1 MRPQTLPIFFA
12 FFVMGFVDAVGTLV
26 GFAREEYHLSGRM
39 AGLLPF
45 FGFIAFALF
54 SVPGGVLMDK
64 KGKKFLMLLSLG
76 IVVAGQA
83 VPAAGGGSYA
93 LLVAA
98 IFAIGIGMT
107 LLQVA
112 GNPIMRDV
120 SAEGRYARNLTF
132 AQFIKGLGSI
142 AGPFLAVAL
151 AVSGSRWES
160 IVRMYRVFAVI
171 VAVTFVGVL
180 LLQVEEKKGA
190 DEKPPASIRS
200 SFALLGTP
208 YVFLMIFGL
217 FLYVGAE
224 VGVNSWIATFLS
236 ERHAFDIARLATG
249 GIAFFFV
256 ALTLG
261 RLVGSAVLNFM
272 SARLFLVVTSAV
284 SVLGTLGILLGS
296 REVAV
301 ASIFVTGLGFGNVF
315 PLVFSILIDHMP
327 ERSAELSGLLC
338 MAIAGGAVVPFLMG
352 EVKDAVGITAAMTVP
367 FACLLYVLFLGLR
380 EVRAARVHA

>member
-1 MRPQTLPIFFA
+1 MKLRTLPIFFA

-26 GFAREEYHLSGRM
+26 GFAKDQYHLSGFM

-64 KGKKFLMLLSLG
+64 RGKKFLMLLSLA
-76 IVVAGQA
+76 IVLVGE
-83 VPAAGGGSYA
+83 VLPAATTGYA

-98 IFAIGIGMT
+98 IFLIGIGMT

-120 SAEGRYARNLTF
+120 SEEGRFARNLTF

-142 AGPFLAVAL
+142 AGPAVAIML
-151 AVSGSRWES
+151 VSRGLVWNS
-160 IVRMYRVFAVI
+160 IFSVFGVV
-171 VAVTFVGVL
+171 VALTLVGVAL
-180 LLQVEEKKGA
+180 LEA
-190 DEKPPASIRS
+190 KPQPSDGKPAASIGS
-200 SFALLGTP
+200 SFALLANR
-208 YVFLMIFGL
+208 YVFAMILGL

-224 VGVNSWIATFLS
+224 VGVNSWIATFLNQKFQ
-236 ERHAFDIARLATG
+236 FDLGSLATG

-256 ALTLG
+256 ALSLG

-272 SARLFLVVTSAV
+272 SARQFLLVTAGL
-284 SVLGTLGILLGS
+284 SVLGTLGIMLGS
-296 REVAV
+296 KELAV
-301 ASIFVTGLGFGNVF
+301 ACIFVTGLGFGNVF
-315 PLVFSILIDHMP
+315 PLIFSILIDKMP

-338 MAIAGGAVVPFLMG
+338 MAIAGGAVMPLLMG
-352 EVKDAVGITAAMTVP
+352 AFNDVFHSVTAAMAVP
-367 FACLLYVLFLGLR
+367 FVSCLYILGLAL
-380 EVRAARVHA
+380 RAGPPAAKEA

>member
-1 MRPQTLPIFFA
+1 MSLRTLPIFFA

-26 GFAREEYHLSGRM
+26 GFAREEYRLSGFM

-54 SVPGGVLMDK
+54 SVPGGVLMDR

-76 IVVAGQA
+76 IVLVGEAL
-83 VPAAGGGSYA
+83 PALTTGYL

-98 IFAIGIGMT
+98 IFLIGIGMT

-120 SAEGRYARNLTF
+120 SLEGRYARNLTF

-142 AGPFLAVAL
+142 AGPAVTIAL
-151 AVSGSRWES
+151 VSRGLPWNS
-160 IVRMYRVFAVI
+160 IFTVFGLF
-171 VAVTFVGVL
+171 VAVTFVGVAL
-180 LLQVEEKKGA
+180 LKVDEKKGA
-190 DEKPPASIRS
+190 DDKPPASIGS
-200 SFALLGTP
+200 SFALLTNP

-224 VGVNSWIATFLS
+224 VGVNSWIATYLNQEFQLDLAS
-236 ERHAFDIARLATG
+236 LATS

-256 ALTLG
+256 ALSMG
-261 RLVGSAVLNFM
+261 RLVGSAILNFM
-272 SARLFLVVTSAV
+272 SARVFLVVTSVV
-284 SVLGTLGILLGS
+284 SVLGMLGILLGT

-301 ASIFVTGLGFGNVF
+301 VSIFVTGLGFGNIF
-315 PLVFSILIDHMP
+315 PLVFSILIDRMP

-338 MAIAGGAVVPFLMG
+338 MAIAGGAIVPAVMGQVSDTFGIAGAMVVPLL
-352 EVKDAVGITAAMTVP
+352 
-367 FACLLYVLFLGLR
+367 ACVYILVLGLR
-380 EVRAARVHA
+380 SLGETAAKA